1 MMNAEENIFKI
12 YVLDV
17 VKKHS
22 IPPELII
29 NSDQTL
35 SPYVSASKITMA
47 TKNSKSIPITGLT
60 DKRSIT
66 LTFTASLSGKFL
78 PFQSIYG
85 KNKKA
90 SLPRGFDYPKRFCLT
105 QNPKH

>member
-1 MMNAEENIFKI
+1 M
-12 YVLDV
+12 YL
-17 VKKHS
+17 
-22 IPPELII
+22 
-29 NSDQTL
+29 TL
-35 SPYVSASKITMA
+35 LKSTLFHLSLSLTPIKPLHPTYVSASNITMA

-78 PFQSIYG
+78 SIYG
-85 KNKKA
+85 GNKKA